1 MSTTTCPTLG
11 VSAVAQDCQSILVT
25 WSNPEVSVTI
35 ERSTDNTTWTTVL
48 LASRV
53 GQATFL
59 DTNLQP
65 STAYS
70 YRVTP
75 LCGP

>member
-1 MSTTTCPTLG
+1 M
-11 VSAVAQDCQSILVT
+11 AEDCRSILVT

-35 ERSTDNTTWTTVL
+35 DRSIDNATWSTVL
-48 LASRV
+48 SASRL

-59 DTNLQP
+59 DTDLQP
-65 STAYS
+65 STAYH

-75 LCGP
+75 RSGP